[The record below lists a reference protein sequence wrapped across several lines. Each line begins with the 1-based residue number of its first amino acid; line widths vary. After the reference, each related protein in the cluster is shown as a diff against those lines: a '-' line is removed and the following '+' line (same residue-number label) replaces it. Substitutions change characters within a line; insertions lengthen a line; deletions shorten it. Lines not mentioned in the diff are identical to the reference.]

1 MSPFEIG
8 FLTFFSFVF
17 LISLVVVIHELGH
30 YWAGRMCGVHAE
42 AFSMGFG
49 PTLASW
55 RDKHGTVWR
64 IAALPLGGYVK
75 FLGDAG
81 AASEPDADKLEEMR
95 RRMGPDADRCYHF
108 KPVWQRAFVTAA
120 GPLANFILAIVIF
133 SGMALVFGGQQ
144 TYQPVVG
151 VVQPGSPSDRA
162 GFEVG
167 DRILQINR
175 RPVDSFGDISQALFD
190 RGNTEVT
197 IELERDGAIRT
208 VQVTPERVAQ
218 QDRFGGTRNMG
229 RIGIGPYEFA
239 QVSRVEAGSPAEAA
253 GLQIG
258 DVIAAIEGQPIE
270 TFGQL
275 NQALESGEGAMTFTI
290 ARDGSQQTLEIT
302 PVPLDEIAG
311 IYHLGFER
319 LGIASGIG
327 LVQQETYNLLTA
339 PVEGVR
345 QVWNTV
351 SMTASYVGRVIT
363 GQSSPEYLNGPIGI
377 ATAAGQ
383 IATVAVDDADN
394 FAEGLG
400 NLLRRLVFVAGF
412 LSVGLG
418 LVNLLPIPILDG
430 GHLVYYAYEAVA
442 RRPLSMKAQALGF
455 RVGLALVLGMMLV
468 ATWND
473 LNYLLGQI
481 F

>member
-1 MSPFEIG
+1 MNPFEIG

-30 YWAGRMCGVHAE
+30 YWAGRLCGVHAE

-64 IAALPLGGYVK
+64 IAAFPLGGYVK

-120 GPLANFILAIVIF
+120 GPIANFILAIVIF
-133 SGMALVFGGQQ
+133 AGMALAFGGEEE
-144 TYQPVVG
+144 YQPVVG
-151 VVQPGSPSDRA
+151 IVQPASPSEAA
-162 GFEVG
+162 GLQVG
-167 DRILQINR
+167 DRILEINR
-175 RPVDSFGDISQALFD
+175 RPIESFRDISQNLFTH
-190 RGNTEVT
+190 GASEVT
-197 IELERDGAIRT
+197 ITFERDGDILSVRA
-208 VQVTPERVAQ
+208 TPERVAQ

-229 RIGIGPYEFA
+229 LIGIGPYEFPLV
-239 QVSRVEAGSPAEAA
+239 QRIEAGSPAERA
-253 GLQIG
+253 GLELG
-258 DVIAAIEGQPIE
+258 DEIVSFAGQPIE

-275 NQALESGEGAMTFTI
+275 NQRLGSVEGEVSVIVMRNGE
-290 ARDGSQQTLEIT
+290 RRELSIT
-302 PVPLDEIAG
+302 PVPLSEIAG
-311 IYHLGFER
+311 VYHVGFER
-319 LGIASGIG
+319 LGIASGAG
-327 LVQQETYNLLTA
+327 LVFKPTYNLLTA

-345 QVWNTV
+345 QVWETV
-351 SMTASYVGRVIT
+351 TMTASYVSRVVT
-363 GQSSPEYLNGPIGI
+363 GQASPEYLNGPIGI

-383 IATVAVDDADN
+383 IATVAVDDADS

-400 NLLRRLVFVAGF
+400 NLLQRLVFVAGF

-442 RRPLSMKAQALGF
+442 RRPLSMKAQAIGF

-473 LNYLLGQI
+473 INYKLSQI

>member
-30 YWAGRMCGVHAE
+30 YWAGRICGVHAE

-64 IAALPLGGYVK
+64 IAAFPLGGYVK

-81 AASEPDADKLEEMR
+81 AASEPDADKLDEMR

-133 SGMALVFGGQQ
+133 TGMALTFGGEEE
-144 TYQPVVG
+144 YQPVIG
-151 VVQPGSPSDRA
+151 VVQPDSPAASA
-162 GFEVG
+162 GFQVG

-175 RPVDSFGDISQALFD
+175 QPIESFSDISQALFT
-190 RGNTEVT
+190 RGQSEVT
-197 IELERDGAIRT
+197 IEIERDGDILD
-208 VQVTPERVAQ
+208 VPVTPERVAR

-229 RIGIGPYEFA
+229 QIGIGPFEFP
-239 QVSRVEAGSPAEAA
+239 VINRIEPGSPAALA
-253 GLQIG
+253 GFELG
-258 DVIAAIEGQPIE
+258 DEIVSLEGQPIVS
-270 TFGQL
+270 FGQI
-275 NQALESGEGAMTFTI
+275 NQALSSVEGEVSIVAR
-290 ARDGSQQTLEIT
+290 RDGTEREFSVT
-302 PVPLDEIAG
+302 PVPLDQIAG

-319 LGIASGIG
+319 LGIASGAG
-327 LVQQETYNLLTA
+327 LVFKPTYNVITA

-345 QVWNTV
+345 QVWETV
-351 SMTASYVGRVIT
+351 SMTASYVSRVIT
-363 GQSSPEYLNGPIGI
+363 GQASPEYLNGPIGI

-400 NLLRRLVFVAGF
+400 NLLQRLVFVAGF